1 MEIQQLFNLFAEQIK
16 SQTPLDWAITLTALV
31 YVWLA
36 ARENAWC
43 WAFGIVSCGLWAWA
57 DFARYN
63 LWVDGYLQVF
73 YVAMGAWGLY
83 AWQFG
88 GQSETKLRIQQLPLR
103 AHFFLALAGLALTF
117 SLGFLFKKYTHTS
130 FPYADSFITAFSI
143 IATLLTVKKV
153 LENWL
158 YWIVFDTLAVFLF
171 WAKGAMLVAF
181 VMVVYTIV
189 AVYGYRRWRAEFRAA
204 SSEL

>member
-1 MEIQQLFNLFAEQIK
+1 METQQLLTDFVQQL
-16 SQTPLDWAITLTALV
+16 QTQTLLDWAITGTALA

-43 WAFGIVSCGLWAWA
+43 WVFGIVSCGLWAWA

-63 LWVDGYLQVF
+63 LWVDGILQLF
-73 YVAMGAWGLY
+73 YVAMGVWGLY
-83 AWQFG
+83 AWRSG
-88 GQSETKLRIQQLPLR
+88 GRATATLRIQQLPMRSHL
-103 AHFFLALAGLALTF
+103 FLVLAGLALTLA
-117 SLGFLFKKYTHTS
+117 LGFLFKNYTPTS

-171 WAKGAMLVAF
+171 WAKDAVMVAF
-181 VMVVYTIV
+181 VMIVYTLM
-189 AVYGYRRWRAEFRAA
+189 AVYGYRKWKREM
-204 SSEL
+204 LH